1 MGLISRKT
9 DLKSLKYGHDRPG
22 GGNSGQPYIQTD
34 INRPGANV
42 IGNLDDGLVR
52 GGIVGAAKASVVDTI
67 RIGKFLTDF
76 AKGPL
81 FIVKQV
87 GLQLSNP
94 RLESKAAVT
103 GIGFI
108 DRIAS
113 KLNDVNIGP
122 TRIYNLGINTIA
134 QVPVNAFGIHFNRH
148 GLLPVQDDTNKYL
161 AIAQSNNKGNG
172 ANNRLVK
179 YANKLLPQTQPQPTG
194 ALKLLQS
201 VLSLIPGAS
210 NFITP
215 QQQMIDQYVGG
226 PGSVY
231 GIGKTFIRRYDYT
244 NNGVNKQQP
253 QEKGKINYAGLL
265 GVSSKYFEYSIVN
278 RKVELSPAEQ
288 KLVYGSILPGVTNTA
303 NLPALSLQPQIA
315 EYNNIDLNNPTSIPT
330 QVNNNTVLY
339 GNSKTYSKL
348 REQIETQQ
356 NNYSILYA
364 NNTTPSIKEPGF
376 VNFVGEQLPT
386 STNKPT
392 YTNAFGAKVVV
403 NIPWNKVTRELR
415 VGSGRK
421 DSINLTPIFSNS
433 NRTIGDE
440 VNIPGVGKRNI
451 NDLVKFRIQALNP
464 TTDNSITGNWMIFR
478 AYLTQFSDNTDA
490 TWNEIKY
497 AGRGDKF
504 YIYDGFSRKIQ
515 IGFKVA
521 ALSSQEMEP
530 MYQKLNYLMSNL
542 MPDYSEDNLMR
553 GPLVRMTI
561 GNWIDGQDGI
571 LNSVSYTVPQDS
583 PWEIAINEPATKE
596 KILILPHVI
605 EVTMT
610 FTPIGSQ
617 TRGKNLISSKSN
629 TTSHIAQNANESSS
643 NQYITADSIKQGTF

>member
-1 MGLISRKT
+1 MGLINLKT

-52 GGIVGAAKASVVDTI
+52 GGILGATKASVVDTI

-161 AIAQSNNKGNG
+161 AIVQSNNKGNG
-172 ANNRLVK
+172 VNNRLVK

-265 GVSSKYFEYSIVN
+265 GVSNNYFDYSPVN
-278 RKVELSPAEQ
+278 EKVKTDNPLTQ
-288 KLVYGSILPGVTNTA
+288 RILRGGIIPGVTDINI
-303 NLPALSLQPQIA
+303 LPTQSLQPQIA

-330 QVNNNTVLY
+330 QVNNNAVLY

-348 REQIETQQ
+348 RAQIKKQSTITGSYSGSISTIQ
-356 NNYSILYA
+356 NTVNR
-364 NNTTPSIKEPGF
+364 NTPDYK
-376 VNFVGEQLPT
+376 
-386 STNKPT
+386 
-392 YTNAFGAKVVV
+392 YY
-403 NIPWNKVTRELR
+403 
-415 VGSGRK
+415 
-421 DSINLTPIFSNS
+421 
-433 NRTIGDE
+433 
-440 VNIPGVGKRNI
+440 GKRN
-451 NDLVKFRIQALNP
+451 LVEGYSGSKVEYNNTNLFSRKDADIL
-464 TTDNSITGNWMIFR
+464 SVSFR
-478 AYLTQFSDNTDA
+478 AIDPFNPSINSVDDKGRFLFSAYMKGFKDNFEG
-490 TWNEIKY
+490 TWNDVNY
-497 AGRGDKF
+497 AGRAESFFVYNKF
-504 YIYDGFSRKIQ
+504 KRTVNFSLQ
-515 IGFKVA
+515 IPCFNKVELFLKHR
-521 ALSSQEMEP
+521 ALGQLASTTAGAYSTGKENGG
-530 MYQKLNYLMSNL
+530 LLGGVILRVNVGNYLVGE
-542 MPDYSEDNLMR
+542 YA
-553 GPLVRMTI
+553 
-561 GNWIDGQDGI
+561 I
-571 LNSVSYTVPQDS
+571 LNSLIYDIPDDTAWDIDDDALLAMNINANFSLTIIHKKLPQYSPTDGFFGYLPKPKVPKPTIDGKDS
-583 PWEIAINEPATKE
+583 KDAD
-596 KILILPHVI
+596 
-605 EVTMT
+605 
-610 FTPIGSQ
+610 F
-617 TRGKNLISSKSN
+617 LISSERV
-629 TTSHIAQNANESSS
+629 AQFTKNE
-643 NQYITADSIKQGTF
+643 YK